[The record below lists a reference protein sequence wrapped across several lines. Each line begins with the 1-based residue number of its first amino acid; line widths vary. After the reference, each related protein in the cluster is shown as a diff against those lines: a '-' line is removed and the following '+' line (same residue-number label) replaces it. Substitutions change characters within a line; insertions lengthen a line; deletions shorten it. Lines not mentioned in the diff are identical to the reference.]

1 MKKLF
6 AVALVALT
14 LGACN
19 NDKAQEK
26 ALLDDVIKL
35 HDTVM
40 GKDEKLMKTKMK
52 IDTLLINIK
61 DTLAQKP
68 LKTLSTN
75 LVTAEEAMEKWMQN
89 FDPEQKG
96 KTHDQVVAYLNEQ
109 KKQVA
114 AIDSQINV
122 AIKQSSEYLNQLP
135 K

>member
-1 MKKLF
+1 MKKII
-6 AVALVALT
+6 AVAAIALT
-14 LGACN
+14 LAACN

-40 GKDEKLMKTKMK
+40 GKDEQLMKNKMK
-52 IDTLLINIK
+52 IDTLLTTTK
-61 DTLAQKP
+61 DTVAQK
-68 LKTLSTN
+68 LSTN
-75 LVTAEEAMEKWMQN
+75 LVTAEEAMENWMQK

-96 KTHDQVVAYLNEQ
+96 KTHEEIVDYLNDQ

-122 AIKQSSEYLNQLP
+122 AIAASTQYLKQLP

>member
-6 AVALVALT
+6 AIAAVALT
-14 LGACN
+14 LTACS

-26 ALLDDVIKL
+26 ALLDDVIKM

-40 GKDEKLMKTKMK
+40 GKDEQLMKNKMK
-52 IDTLLINIK
+52 IDTLLTTIK
-61 DTLAQKP
+61 DTVAQQP
-68 LKTLSTN
+68 LKKLSTN
-75 LVTAEEAMEKWMQN
+75 LVSAESAMEDWMQK

-96 KTHDQVVAYLNEQ
+96 KTHEQIVAYLKDQ

-114 AIDSQINV
+114 AIDSNINV
-122 AIKQSSEYLNQLP
+122 AIKQSSEYINQLP

>member
-6 AVALVALT
+6 AVALMALT

-19 NDKAQEK
+19 NDKVQEK
-26 ALLDDVIKL
+26 AILDDVIKL

-40 GKDEKLMKTKMK
+40 GKDEKLMKNKMK
-52 IDTLLINIK
+52 IDTLLTTIK
-61 DTLAQKP
+61 DTLAQQP
-68 LKTLSTN
+68 LKKLSTN
-75 LVTAEEAMEKWMQN
+75 LVTAEEAMENWMQN
-89 FDPEQKG
+89 FDPEQNG
-96 KTHDQVVAYLNEQ
+96 KTHEQVVTYLNDQ
-109 KKQVA
+109 KKQVV

>member
-1 MKKLF
+1 MKKLL
-6 AVALVALT
+6 AIAALALT
-14 LGACN
+14 LGACS

-40 GKDEKLMKTKMK
+40 GKDEKLMKNKMK
-52 IDTLLINIK
+52 IDTLLTTIK
-61 DTLAQKP
+61 DTIAQQP
-68 LKTLSTN
+68 LKKLSAN
-75 LVTAEEAMEKWMQN
+75 LVTAEEAMETWMQK
-89 FDPEQKG
+89 FDPEQQG
-96 KTHDQVVAYLNEQ
+96 KTHDQIVAYLNDQ

-122 AIKQSSEYLNQLP
+122 VIKQSTDYLNQLP

>member
-1 MKKLF
+1 MKKIF
-6 AVALVALT
+6 AVALMALT

-40 GKDEKLMKTKMK
+40 GKDEKLMKNKMK
-52 IDTLLINIK
+52 IDTLLITIK

-75 LVTAEEAMEKWMQN
+75 LVTAEEAMENWMQN

-96 KTHDQVVAYLNEQ
+96 KTHDQVVAYLNDQ

-114 AIDSQINV
+114 AIDSNINV
-122 AIKQSSEYLNQLP
+122 VIKQSSEYLNQLP

>member
-6 AVALVALT
+6 AVAVVVLA

-19 NDKAQEK
+19 NDKAREK
-26 ALLDDVIKL
+26 ALLDDVIKI

-40 GKDEKLMKTKMK
+40 GKDEKLMKNKMK
-52 IDTLLINIK
+52 IDTLLTTIK

-75 LVTAEEAMEKWMQN
+75 LVTAEEAMENWMQK

-96 KTHDQVVAYLNEQ
+96 KTHEQIVAYLTGQ
-109 KKQVA
+109 KKQVT

-122 AIKQSSEYLNQLP
+122 AIKQSSEYLNKLQ

>member
-1 MKKLF
+1 M
-6 AVALVALT
+6 ALT
-14 LGACN
+14 LNACS

-40 GKDEKLMKTKMK
+40 GKDDKLMKNKMK
-52 IDTLLINIK
+52 IDTLLTTIK
-61 DTLAQKP
+61 DTIAQQP
-68 LKTLSTN
+68 LKKLSN
-75 LVTAEEAMEKWMQN
+75 GLVTAEGAMENWMQG

-96 KTHDQVVAYLNEQ
+96 KTHDQIVSYLNDQ

-135 K
+135 KWETY